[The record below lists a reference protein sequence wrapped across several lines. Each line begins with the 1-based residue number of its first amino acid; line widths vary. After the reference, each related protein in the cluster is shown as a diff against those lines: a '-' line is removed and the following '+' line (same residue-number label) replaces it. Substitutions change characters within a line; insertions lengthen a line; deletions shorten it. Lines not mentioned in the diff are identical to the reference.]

1 MAGGQT
7 IIELL
12 REIRDE
18 LRNVRSEVKELRVD
32 NHDRFDDVRTEI
44 RASRSE
50 TAERFGLVET
60 ALLDLVEQQHF
71 VARYTRTIAEHDTQ
85 LDPRLSA
92 LETLVRK
99 LDPKG

>member
-18 LRNVRSEVKELRVD
+18 LRNVRSEVQELRVD
-32 NHDRFDDVRTEI
+32 NNERFDDVRNEI

-71 VARYTRTIAEHDTQ
+71 VVCYTRSIAENDAR

-92 LETLVRK
+92 LETLLRK
-99 LDPKG
+99 LGPT